1 MCDPPSG
8 WKYGFPKPIP
18 EEVRLE
24 NRVIEWLLEE
34 GYPQHELDACGDRF
48 YCRYCEED
56 IDMSEDNIVLEEL
69 KKDYLFVFRLNKDYP
84 DWALLNALDSVIS
97 YYSTHEEYKEWMVE
111 KTNLKESGN
120 ENRT

>member
-1 MCDPPSG
+1 M
-8 WKYGFPKPIP
+8 K
-18 EEVRLE
+18 
-24 NRVIEWLLEE
+24 
-34 GYPQHELDACGDRF
+34 
-48 YCRYCEED
+48 
-56 IDMSEDNIVLEEL
+56 IDKIVLEEL

>member
-1 MCDPPSG
+1 MNS
-8 WKYGFPKPIP
+8 
-18 EEVRLE
+18 
-24 NRVIEWLLEE
+24 
-34 GYPQHELDACGDRF
+34 
-48 YCRYCEED
+48 
-56 IDMSEDNIVLEEL
+56 DNIVLEEL

>member
-1 MCDPPSG
+1 M
-8 WKYGFPKPIP
+8 K
-18 EEVRLE
+18 
-24 NRVIEWLLEE
+24 
-34 GYPQHELDACGDRF
+34 
-48 YCRYCEED
+48 
-56 IDMSEDNIVLEEL
+56 IDKIVLEEL

-97 YYSTHEEYKEWMVE
+97 YYSTHEEYKDWMVE

>member
-1 MCDPPSG
+1 MNS
-8 WKYGFPKPIP
+8 
-18 EEVRLE
+18 
-24 NRVIEWLLEE
+24 
-34 GYPQHELDACGDRF
+34 
-48 YCRYCEED
+48 
-56 IDMSEDNIVLEEL
+56 DNIVLEEL

-120 ENRT
+120 EN